1 MANLKDTIV
10 LGNLTVT
17 GKINGAI
24 DNSGGSGVS
33 VINANP
39 TLAWS
44 TQSTVATIGGTAITL
59 KMPTNPADYPTG
71 FNSRKSS
78 WTWGTLTTANSY
90 TQLTNWATTNGSEIA
105 FAEKSGAVSVQ
116 IDGFF
121 YQNEGRN
128 KVLDTSNISGTANA
142 IAKFTAANT
151 IGNSNISDDNT
162 TITLGKSVAVRCSKS
177 SYNEG
182 IRITPSSTGGWSNIF
197 FSDTVTDEGTH
208 EKGWLCGKMNTGNF
222 TIEPNGSSGS
232 GLWLPYTKS
241 NRPKWNNNEL
251 AYLSDVPNT
260 QSGRFVKCSAS
271 DTGWSD
277 GPADL
282 GGTWYKENSFMG
294 SASTTDF
301 GWQNI
306 INIRH
311 RGGGGEGDN
320 SSYGLQIRSS
330 LVSDDR
336 LYYRHQANGNW
347 ASWVSVAN
355 LSDIKNPTDYYWA
368 NVQISAISNSTT
380 TPTFSSITCS
390 GTNPI
395 SMTGAGDGT
404 YNRAVLYCNSDG
416 ITLETNRATDADDG
430 TALPFMVKTRGG
442 QYADI
447 KSYNSHVTNL
457 YSTVNTNLW
466 LTGTAEGWK
475 LPGNDTYGCIYPATT
490 NYGQIGISSNR
501 FWKGYINNLYSSNT
515 YTSTC
520 TYTNKITANTSTTG
534 TAQYTGKISLTPST
548 YGWKLSAE
556 TNVAAPYGHAFYPE
570 TNNKGAIGIDYY
582 HFSQGWI
589 NYLYTCILYP
599 TDTSSVAYKANVG
612 KVGTSTYYF
621 AEGSFYKVY
630 RSTEASLSDIRL
642 KQNVNNSK
650 LSALNIVNQ
659 LDIIDFQYLEDFKQ
673 DEILKKK
680 KLKAAAAMKSLEKT
694 KDNRQLRKRLQEII
708 STPNNSKMRTIGIS
722 AQQLESLLPPEYLK
736 TFISKEATEKYSDQY
751 FIKENRLIY
760 LVMKAVQEQ
769 QAIIDEQQ
777 NKITSLEERMA
788 HLESLLLGD
797 K

>member
-17 GKINGAI
+17 G
-24 DNSGGSGVS
+24 S
-33 VINANP
+33 VNA
-39 TLAWS
+39 
-44 TQSTVATIGGTAITL
+44 
-59 KMPTNPADYPTG
+59 
-71 FNSRKSS
+71 SS
-78 WTWGTLTTANSY
+78 IL
-90 TQLTNWATTNGSEIA
+90 
-105 FAEKSGAVSVQ
+105 
-116 IDGFF
+116 
-121 YQNEGRN
+121 
-128 KVLDTSNISGTANA
+128 
-142 IAKFTAANT
+142 
-151 IGNSNISDDNT
+151 
-162 TITLGKSVAVRCSKS
+162 
-177 SYNEG
+177 
-182 IRITPSSTGGWSNIF
+182 STGGNAFNSIIVPNQSQLTIDYNNSAEDKFLMYLDGGTVTLQATDGGGNSGTLQFVNSGVYASYFFADGIHKFGHVGDLQIGSSTENLILGAGNIKVGSSLLPNGTSINLGGSSNAWSN
-197 FSDTVTDEGTH
+197 
-208 EKGWLCGKMNTGNF
+208 L
-222 TIEPNGSSGS
+222 
-232 GLWLPYTKS
+232 
-241 NRPKWNNNEL
+241 
-251 AYLSDVPNT
+251 YLSSSIIKGSYTLTLP
-260 QSGRFVKCSAS
+260 SK
-271 DTGWSD
+271 TGTI
-277 GPADL
+277 AL
-282 GGTWYKENSFMG
+282 T
-294 SASTTDF
+294 
-301 GWQNI
+301 
-306 INIRH
+306 
-311 RGGGGEGDN
+311 
-320 SSYGLQIRSS
+320 
-330 LVSDDR
+330 
-336 LYYRHQANGNW
+336 
-347 ASWVSVAN
+347 
-355 LSDIKNPTDYYWA
+355 SDIKNPTDYYWA
-368 NVQISAISNSTT
+368 NVQVSATSNSAT
-380 TPTFSSITCS
+380 TPTFSGITCS
-390 GTNPI
+390 STNPI
-395 SMTGAGDGT
+395 SMTGAGSGT
-404 YNRAVLYCNSDG
+404 YNRAVIYCDSDG
-416 ITLETNRATDADDG
+416 VTLETNRATDASDG
-430 TALPFMVKTRGG
+430 TAKPFMVKTRGG

-457 YSTVNTNLW
+457 YSTVNTDLW

-475 LPGNDTYGCIYPATT
+475 LPGNDTYGCIYPAAT
-490 NYGQIGISSNR
+490 NYGQIGISSNK

-520 TYTNKITANTSTTG
+520 TYTNKITANTNTTG
-534 TAQYTGKISLTPST
+534 TGQYTGKISLTPST

-556 TNVAAPYGHAFYPE
+556 SNVAAPYSHAFYPE
-570 TNNKGAIGIDYY
+570 TNNKGAVGIDYY

-589 NYLYTCILYP
+589 NYLYTYIIYP
-599 TDTSSVAYKANVG
+599 TDSSSTTYKANVG

-621 AEGSFYKVY
+621 SEGSFYKVY
-630 RSTEASLSDIRL
+630 RSTESSLSDIRL
-642 KQNVNNSK
+642 KQNVSNNK